1 MAENRVK
8 KKRKEG
14 WKIVVL
20 LFLLLSLLLAGA
32 AAAFYFAFV
41 FDLPR
46 LTTLKD
52 YNPYLVSE
60 VYSQD
65 DVLIGEFF
73 IERRTVVPLSK
84 MPRMLI
90 NAFVAAEDARFFEHR
105 GIDYWRILGATFRN
119 IEALDV
125 VQGGSTITQQIAKS
139 FFLTPER
146 SFTRKIK
153 EAILAQRIESYLTKN
168 EILFLVF
175 EPDLPGRRRLW
186 SRRRGQ
192 DLFRQNGGKPD
203 PGRMR
208 HDGRPPSGPEQ
219 PVPLP
224 ESQKSEGAADCMC
237 LNRMLE
243 KQMIT
248 PVQAIRAQAEE
259 IRLRPK
265 GLRGNEAP
273 YVLEMVRQYVEEK
286 YGKDL
291 LYKGGLKIYTT
302 INAQMQA
309 SAQTAVLKGLE
320 EYEGRGKKSKDR
332 AQVQGALVALDPQT
346 GFILAMVGGRDFSAS
361 QFNRATQAK
370 RQAGSAFKPIVY
382 AAALDKG
389 FTPATI
395 IVDEPIA
402 YVDVPGKEPWEPKNF
417 DREFWGPITMRK
429 ALTFSRNIPT
439 VKIAQA
445 IGLDYLIQYA
455 KNLGIKTKL
464 EPNLSLALGSANL
477 SLLELTSA
485 FGVFAA
491 QGYRAEPIFITQ
503 IQDKDG
509 NILEEVEPSA
519 IEVISPQTAY
529 LITSMMQSVIQ
540 EGTGQRAKALG
551 RPAAGKTGTTNDYRD
566 AWFIGFT
573 PNHLVAGAWIGYDI
587 EKPLGSYETGAVAA
601 LPIWLEF
608 MKEATAKKPV
618 ENFPIPEGV
627 VFVRIDAATG
637 EPVPPDALPSPAGP
651 SLNASRKEPRPR
663 LKKGGRGWGAGKR

>member
-8 KKRKEG
+8 KKKKRQG
-14 WKIVVL
+14 GKIVLL

-73 IERRTVVPLSK
+73 IERRVVVPLAK

-90 NAFVAAEDARFFEHR
+90 NAFVAAEDARFFEHH

-119 IEALDV
+119 IEAFDV

-168 EILFLVF
+168 EILFLY
-175 EPDLPGRRRLW
+175 LNQIYLG
-186 SRRRGQ
+186 
-192 DLFRQNGGKPD
+192 
-203 PGRMR
+203 
-208 HDGRPPSGPEQ
+208 
-219 PVPLP
+219 
-224 ESQKSEGAADCMC
+224 EGAYGAGAAAKIYFGKTVENLTLAECAMMAGLPPAPNSLSPFRNPKKARERQLYV

-243 KQMIT
+243 KQMVT
-248 PVQAIRAQAEE
+248 PVQAIRAQGEE

-265 GLRGNEAP
+265 GLRGNDAP
-273 YVLEMVRQYVEEK
+273 YVLEMVRQHVEEK

-332 AQVQGALVALDPQT
+332 VQVQGALIAMDPQT

-370 RQAGSAFKPIVY
+370 RQAGSVFKPIVH

-395 IVDEPIA
+395 IVDEPLA

-455 KNLGIKTKL
+455 KNLGIKSKL

-485 FGVFAA
+485 FGVFAS
-491 QGYRAEPIFITQ
+491 QGYRAEPIFLTQ
-503 IQDKDG
+503 IRDKDG
-509 NILEEVEPSA
+509 NILEEVEPVA

-529 LITSMMQSVIQ
+529 LIASMMQSVIQ

-566 AWFIGFT
+566 AWFIGFI
-573 PNHLVAGAWIGYDI
+573 PNHLVTGAWIGYDI

-608 MKEATAKKPV
+608 MKEATAKKTI
-618 ENFPIPEGV
+618 ENFPIPEGI
-627 VFVRIDAATG
+627 VFVKIDAATG
-637 EPVPPDALPSPAGP
+637 EPIPPGRSNPSVRAIFECFKEGTAPLP
-651 SLNASRKEPRPR
+651 
-663 LKKGGRGWGAGKR
+663 